1 MNEEAEIRENMRL
14 RRLLERGMK
23 EMDDAIIKAT
33 ITHAKEA
40 ITQAQKAI
48 RIANEAI
55 AEADKAM
62 RDEG

>member
-1 MNEEAEIRENMRL
+1 MVVCLKRL
-14 RRLLERGMK
+14 FLWMGAFSMQWQVK
-23 EMDDAIIKAT
+23 EMDDAITKAA

-62 RDEG
+62 RDEK